1 MNEILWHNRARKQIK
16 LIPAKEREIIHDRID
31 LLAGFPDV
39 AGVDV
44 KPLTGHSGGK
54 KKR

>member
-1 MNEILWHNRARKQIK
+1 M
-16 LIPAKEREIIHDRID
+16 IPTKERETIHDRID

-44 KPLTGHSGGK
+44 KPLTGHPDRPSV
-54 KKR
+54 RVSLACRQVQDFV